1 MFDPS
6 VATEVVEA
14 APDVRRLD
22 THLLRGDRTA
32 LGQVFVQVFRFFL
45 ARLNPS
51 VLHTPFIYLFIH
63 SFVNSFVH

>member
-1 MFDPS
+1 VFHPS
-6 VATEVVEA
+6 VETEVVEA
-14 APDVRRLD
+14 AQEVRRLD
-22 THLLRGDRTA
+22 TDLLRGHRTG
-32 LGQVFVQVFRFFL
+32 LGQVFVQVFRFFR